1 VSYGLWVFKGPIPV
15 SEEDFTAR
23 LARFNEGDETAFDA
37 SPDVAAF
44 YEALMRK
51 HPPLEDLP
59 EDKVDR
65 SVWSMTPDPSDRLVS
80 IDCAWPAAERMAKD
94 VGQLARKH
102 GLALMDPQSGQIV
115 RP

>member
-1 VSYGLWVFKGPIPV
+1 MSYSLWAFKGPIPA
-15 SEEDFTAR
+15 SEGDFVER
-23 LARFNEGDETAFDA
+23 LARFNDGDETAFEA

-44 YEALMRK
+44 YEALMKK

-59 EDKVDR
+59 EDKVER
-65 SVWSMTPDPSDRLVS
+65 SVWSMTPDASDRLVS
-80 IDCAWPAAERMAKD
+80 IDCVWPEAERMAKD
-94 VGQLARKH
+94 VGQLARKY